1 MTQSKVDAP
10 QVLVNLMTR
19 DDYGGPDADPSY
31 PLTRHSL
38 DKGGVPVTRL
48 FTVKLLTIKRDPDL
62 KVWSLAFVLFI

>member
-19 DDYGGPDADPSY
+19 DDYGGPDADPGY

-48 FTVKLLTIKRDPDL
+48 LLSDC
-62 KVWSLAFVLFI
+62 